1 MKMILTLWVL
11 SWGLLTAGEPFKVG
25 NFTFKPGD
33 GWVAGASSPMVKA
46 ALHHGEKD
54 GPLLKF
60 YHFGQGQG
68 GGVEANLKRWEG
80 QFQNGEAKVTSKELV
95 FGDQKATVVAMTGT
109 YLVGP
114 MMARN
119 KTATPD
125 YMLLGAILPH
135 PSGDVFLKMVGKEAD
150 LKKVAEDFDKLVASA
165 FEKAAK

>member
-1 MKMILTLWVL
+1 MKIILFLWAV

-25 NFTFKPGD
+25 NFNFKPGD
-33 GWVAGASSPMVKA
+33 GWVAGATSPMVKA
-46 ALHHGEKD
+46 ALHHGKKD

-68 GGVEANLKRWEG
+68 GGVEANLKRWKG
-80 QFQNGEAKVTSKELV
+80 QFQNGEAKVVSKELV
-95 FGDQKATVVAMTGT
+95 FGDQKVTVVTMTGT

-125 YMLLGAILPH
+125 YMLLGAIIPH
-135 PSGDVFLKMVGKEAD
+135 PSGDVFLKMLGKEAD
-150 LKKVAEDFDKLVASA
+150 LKKLEKDFETLVASA
-165 FEKAAK
+165 FN

>member
-1 MKMILTLWVL
+1 MKMILTFWVL
-11 SWGLLTAGEPFKVG
+11 CWGLLTAGEPLKVG

-33 GWVAGASSPMVKA
+33 GWVLGERSPMVKA
-46 ALHHGEKD
+46 ALHHGEKG

-80 QFQNGEAKVTSKELV
+80 QFQNGEAKVTSKKLV

-114 MMARN
+114 MMARD
-119 KTATPD
+119 KKPTPD
-125 YMLLGAILPH
+125 YLLLGAILPH
-135 PSGDVFLKMVGKEAD
+135 PSGDVFLKMTGPEAD
-150 LKKVAEDFDKLVASA
+150 LDKVKGDFEKLVASA
-165 FEKAAK
+165 FPKEE